1 MDKYRVRSAYRRLK
15 KQNDGIKEKAIVAAK
30 LEIDSLIEKAVL
42 DDSFYENYYNIKRLI
57 QVHNTISPGLLTG
70 LYTGMII
77 TVSFKF
83 LDNNNIVGYVLFL
96 LVSVIISYFA
106 SIRCLASVP
115 NCILYPHMLKRM
127 EEKLEKEEQN
137 TRQTLEVKMKQPRR
151 RSNESAKQNRT

>member
-1 MDKYRVRSAYRRLK
+1 MK

-30 LEIDSLIEKAVL
+30 KEIDNFIENAVI
-42 DDSFYENYYNIKRLI
+42 DDSFYENYYNVKRLI

-83 LDNNNIVGYVLFL
+83 LDSHNIIDYILFL
-96 LVSVIISYFA
+96 LGSIAISYFA

-137 TRQTLEVKMKQPRR
+137 STPTSELDTTK
-151 RSNESAKQNRT
+151 

>member
-1 MDKYRVRSAYRRLK
+1 MDKYYVRSAYRRLK

-30 LEIDSLIEKAVL
+30 KEIDNFIEKAVI
-42 DDSFYENYYNIKRLI
+42 DDSFYENYYNVKRLI

-83 LDNNNIVGYVLFL
+83 LDSHNIMGYIFFL
-96 LVSVIISYFA
+96 LGSIAISYFA

-137 TRQTLEVKMKQPRR
+137 STPTSELDTTK
-151 RSNESAKQNRT
+151 

>member
-1 MDKYRVRSAYRRLK
+1 MDKYSVKEAYKHLK
-15 KQNDGIKEKAIVAAK
+15 KQNNGNKGLAIAKART
-30 LEIDSLIEKAVL
+30 EIDKYI
-42 DDSFYENYYNIKRLI
+42 DDSVVDSGFYKKYYDIKKLV

-83 LDNNNIVGYVLFL
+83 LDSYNILGYILFL
-96 LVSVIISYFA
+96 LVSIVISYFA
-106 SIRCLASVP
+106 SIRCLASIP

-137 TRQTLEVKMKQPRR
+137 SPLTYELETTK
-151 RSNESAKQNRT
+151 

>member
-1 MDKYRVRSAYRRLK
+1 MDKYSVRSAYKRLK
-15 KQNDGIKEKAIVAAK
+15 KQNDGIKEKAIVATKA
-30 LEIDSLIEKAVL
+30 EIDNYIENSLI
-42 DDSFYENYYNIKRLI
+42 DDSFYESYYNVKRLI

-83 LDNNNIVGYVLFL
+83 LDSHNIIGYIIFL
-96 LVSVIISYFA
+96 LASVVISYFA

-137 TRQTLEVKMKQPRR
+137 NSQSPEIETK
-151 RSNESAKQNRT
+151 